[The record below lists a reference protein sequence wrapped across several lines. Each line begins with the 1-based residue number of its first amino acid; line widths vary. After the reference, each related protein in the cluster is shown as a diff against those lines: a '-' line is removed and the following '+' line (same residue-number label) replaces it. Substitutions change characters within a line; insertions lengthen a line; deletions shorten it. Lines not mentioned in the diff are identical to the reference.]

1 MSGQS
6 SANAPRWTDE
16 QYEAIVSE
24 GSNILVAAAAGSG
37 KTAVLVERIIRKVA
51 SNTDVDRLLVATFT
65 HAAAAEMKDRL
76 KMALEKKLEE
86 EPDSD
91 HLRKQLALMGK
102 SSITTLHSFCME
114 VIRKYY
120 SLIDLDP
127 GFRIANETE
136 IELIRADVMNELFE
150 QRYSDVDGAGGGDFL
165 KLVNSYGGEKGDD
178 PLFQLVERLY
188 LFSRS
193 HPWPAQWLDDTL
205 KPYHISSIDELEQ
218 SVWVQQITDD
228 VHLKLE
234 GAISA
239 FEQALSLTKLPAGP
253 YAYASTFEADIEV
266 ITALQHQL
274 QQLPWREW
282 ADLFANVQ
290 FAKLAPLRGKDHDKD
305 LQDRAKNYRE
315 QGKDTVQ
322 SIASDYFGRSAEQFL
337 EELTELAPLMK
348 ALVSLI
354 HDFSATFEATKRA
367 KGLLDFGDLEHYSL
381 AILLDESSTSERLIP
396 SEAAKDYQQQFDEIL
411 LDEYQDTNMVQE
423 TIVRLI
429 ANQNVGNRFMVGDV
443 KQSIYRFRLAEPKL
457 FLEKYK
463 KYSSESVSTTEDGK
477 RIDLARNF
485 RSRSQVVD
493 AVNEVFRA
501 IMKENVAEMDYDT
514 RAELVHGATYYE
526 APISLEQC
534 KVQLTIIDRGERVAD
549 EQSSEQDEQSDSSTA
564 EQVEELNVAQL
575 EARYVAQQLL
585 AMREQQSMVFDSK
598 LAAYRPMK
606 WRDTV
611 ILLRATSA
619 WAPVFLEELQLAGI
633 PAYSSI
639 GSGYFE
645 AIEVQTLLSCL
656 QVIDNPYQ
664 DIPLAATLRSPLF
677 SLTAEQLSQIRI
689 LSMERNFY
697 DAIIYAAGSDNY
709 ELEGRQ
715 KLSFFLH
722 KLEQWRNRARE
733 GSLSDLLWLIYEET
747 GYYDFVGG
755 LPAGVQRQAN
765 LRALHDRARQYE
777 ATSFRGL
784 FRFLKFIE
792 RMRANGNDLGT
803 ALAIGEQEDVVK
815 IMTTHASK
823 GLEFPIVFV
832 AGLGKKFNEQD
843 LNASFLYH
851 KELGFGP
858 KYVDATMRI
867 SYPSLPYYAIR
878 RSMKMELLAEE
889 MRILYVALTR
899 PKEKLILLGTSARLP
914 KQLPKWSS
922 SLAADGTLQQSSI
935 ASASCYL
942 DWIAPLVASQ
952 LQLSADEPMKGP
964 VISPQDWMV
973 SIVGAESLIIMDDVQ
988 AETASDDELVRTER
1002 MTALQVLAQ
1011 LDDVAEDR
1019 QLRTKLNR
1027 EYAYIGATT
1036 IGSKASITEMK
1047 RLQAAFA
1054 EQAET
1059 FYEAESGIV
1068 NDEAS
1073 YGSSNRTSNG
1083 ASDGTNN
1090 DNGDGEHTGA
1100 AIAKEYTLHLERPSF
1115 MEAKKITATEKG
1127 SINHLMMQHIPLS
1140 LTIDEQVITQ
1150 SIERMLHLQIIT
1162 MAQAQVINIKAIA
1175 ELFQTELGYRMQHA
1189 TWLKRELPFSF
1200 MLPAHEVHRNM
1211 DETIINEKVFIQGI
1225 IDCIFEDEHG
1235 LVLVDYKTD
1244 RIVNGNWVEQAEVHR
1259 FQLEMY
1265 ARGLEMILHRKVDEI
1280 YLFFF
1285 DGGQAVRL

>member
-1 MSGQS
+1 MTVMSGQS

-16 QYEAIVSE
+16 QYEAIVSD

-76 KMALEKKLEE
+76 KIALEKKLEE

-150 QRYSDVDGAGGGDFL
+150 QRYSGVDGAGGGDFL

-193 HPWPAQWLDDTL
+193 HPWPAQWLNDTL
-205 KPYHISSIDELEQ
+205 KPYLISSIDELER
-218 SVWVQQITDD
+218 SSWVQQIIDD

-239 FEQALSLTKLPAGP
+239 FEQALLLTKLPAGP
-253 YAYASTFEADIEV
+253 YAYASTFEADIAV
-266 ITALQHQL
+266 VTVLQHQL
-274 QQLPWREW
+274 QQSPWREW
-282 ADLFANVQ
+282 PDIFASVQ
-290 FAKLAPLRGKDHDKD
+290 FDKLAPLRGKDHDKD
-305 LQDRAKNYRE
+305 IQDRAKNYRE
-315 QGKDTVQ
+315 QGKDTIQ
-322 SIASDYFGRSAEQFL
+322 SIANDYFGRSAEQFL
-337 EELTELAPLMK
+337 EELNELAPLMK
-348 ALVSLI
+348 ALVALI
-354 HDFSATFEATKRA
+354 HDFSAAFDATKRS

-381 AILLDESSTSERLIP
+381 AILLDKESTSDQLIP
-396 SEAAKDYQQQFDEIL
+396 SDAAKDYQQQFDEIL

-429 ANQNVGNRFMVGDV
+429 ANQSIGNRFMVGDV

-463 KYSSESVSTTEDGK
+463 KYSSGSAFTIEGGK

-501 IMKENVAEMDYDT
+501 IMKEKVAEMEYDE

-526 APISLEQC
+526 APISLDQC
-534 KVQLTIIDRGERVAD
+534 KVQLTIIDRGERVAE
-549 EQSSEQDEQSDSSTA
+549 EQSSEQEEQTELTA
-564 EQVEELNVAQL
+564 NNQLEELNVAQL

-585 AMREQQSMVFDSK
+585 KLSEEKSMIFDSK
-598 LAAYRPMK
+598 LATYRPMK

-619 WAPVFLEELQLAGI
+619 WAPIFLEELQLAGI

-645 AIEVQTLLSCL
+645 AVEVQTMLSCL

-677 SLTAEQLSQIRI
+677 SLTAEQLSGIRI
-689 LSMERNFY
+689 LSMDSNFY
-697 DAIIYAAGSDNY
+697 DAITHAAGSEDY
-709 ELEGRQ
+709 ELDGRQ
-715 KLSFFLH
+715 KLSYFLH
-722 KLEQWRNRARE
+722 KLDQWRNLARE

-792 RMRANGNDLGT
+792 RMRASGNDLGT

-858 KYVDATMRI
+858 KYVDAAMRI

-899 PKEKLILLGTSARLP
+899 PKEKLYLLGTSGRLP
-914 KQLPKWSS
+914 KQLPKWNS
-922 SLAADGTLQQSSI
+922 SLALDGTLQQSSI
-935 ASASCYL
+935 AAASCYL
-942 DWIAPLVASQ
+942 DWIAPLVATQ
-952 LQLSADEPMKGP
+952 LQMSLDEPEKGL
-964 VISPQDWMV
+964 VVSPQDWMV
-973 SIVGAESLIIMDDVQ
+973 SVVTAESLAAIN
-988 AETASDDELVRTER
+988 ETQVEDSEEDELVKTER
-1002 MTALQVLAQ
+1002 MTALQALAQ
-1011 LDDVAEDR
+1011 LDDVAEDQ
-1019 QLRTKLNR
+1019 QLRTNLERN
-1027 EYAYIGATT
+1027 YPFIGATT

-1047 RLQAAFA
+1047 RIQAAF
-1054 EQAET
+1054 EEETET
-1059 FYEAESGIV
+1059 FYKTDNNA
-1068 NDEAS
+1068 
-1073 YGSSNRTSNG
+1073 
-1083 ASDGTNN
+1083 DGTNN
-1090 DNGDGEHTGA
+1090 DKADNDVMDTVVT
-1100 AIAKEYTLHLERPSF
+1100 KDYTLHLERPSF
-1115 MEAKKITATEKG
+1115 MEEKKITATEKG
-1127 SINHLMMQHIPLS
+1127 SINHLMMQHIPLT
-1140 LTIDEQVITQ
+1140 LNIDEQTIEQ
-1150 SIERMLHLQIIT
+1150 SIERMKQLQIIT
-1162 MAQAQVINIKAIA
+1162 LAQASVINIKAIV
-1175 ELFQTELGYRMQHA
+1175 ELFRSELGYRMQHA

-1200 MLPAHEVHRNM
+1200 MLPAHEVHRNI
-1211 DETIINEKVFIQGI
+1211 DEITGSEKVFIQGI
-1225 IDCIFEDEHG
+1225 IDCIFEDERG

-1244 RIVNGNWVEQAEVHR
+1244 RIMNGNWALKAEEHR

-1280 YLFFF
+1280 YVFFF
-1285 DGGQAVRL
+1285 DGGRAIQL

>member
-1 MSGQS
+1 MSGQT
-6 SANAPRWTDE
+6 SANAPRWTAE
-16 QYEAIVSE
+16 QLDAIVSE

-76 KMALEKKLEE
+76 KIALEKKLEE
-86 EPDSD
+86 QPDSD

-136 IELIRADVMNELFE
+136 VELIRADVLNELFE
-150 QRYSDVDGAGGGDFL
+150 QRYSEVDYASGGNFL
-165 KLVNSYGGEKGDD
+165 KLVNCFGGEKGDD
-178 PLFQLVERLY
+178 PLFLLVERLY

-193 HPWPAQWLDDTL
+193 HPWPSQWLRATVTPFQITTL
-205 KPYHISSIDELEQ
+205 AELEQ
-218 SVWVQQITDD
+218 SEWVRQIKAD
-228 VHLKLE
+228 VELKLE

-239 FEQALSLTKLPAGP
+239 FQQALELTKLPAGP
-253 YAYASTFEADIEV
+253 YAYASTFEADIAV
-266 ITALQHQL
+266 VTALQHKLAQS
-274 QQLPWREW
+274 PWKDW
-282 ADLFANVQ
+282 SDIFAQVQ
-290 FAKLAPLRGKDHDKD
+290 FDKLAALRGKDHDKE
-305 LQDRAKNYRE
+305 LQTRAKNYRD
-315 QGKDTVQ
+315 QGKD
-322 SIASDYFGRSAEQFL
+322 SIEAIANDYFGRSAEQFL
-337 EELTELAPLMK
+337 VELSELAPLMD
-348 ALVSLI
+348 ALVELI
-354 HDFSATFEATKRA
+354 IDFGRAFEAIKRS
-367 KGLLDFGDLEHYSL
+367 KGLLDFGDLEHYTLS
-381 AILLDESSTSERLIP
+381 ILLEKASTPDHLIP
-396 SEAAKDYQQQFDEIL
+396 SEAAKNYQQQFDEIL

-423 TIVRLI
+423 TIVQLI
-429 ANQNVGNRFMVGDV
+429 AKPDIGNRFMVGDV

-457 FLEKYK
+457 FLHKYK
-463 KYSSESVSTTEDGK
+463 QYQSEPVLGIDGGK

-485 RSRSQVVD
+485 RSRVEVVD

-501 IMKENVAEMDYDT
+501 IMKEKVAEMEYDH
-514 RAELVHGATYYE
+514 RAELVHGATYYQP
-526 APISLEQC
+526 PISLDQC
-534 KVQLTIIDRGERVAD
+534 KVQFSIIDRGDRMIEESTGEVE
-549 EQSSEQDEQSDSSTA
+549 EQTEAAPIEL
-564 EQVEELNVAQL
+564 EELNVAQL
-575 EARYVAQQLL
+575 EARYIAKQLL
-585 AMREQQSMVFDSK
+585 KLSEEKAQVFDSK
-598 LAAYRPMK
+598 LDEYRPMK

-611 ILLRATSA
+611 ILMRATSA
-619 WAPVFLEELQLAGI
+619 WAPIFLEELQLAGI

-639 GSGYFE
+639 GSGYFD
-645 AIEVQTLLSCL
+645 ALEVQSMLSCL
-656 QVIDNPYQ
+656 KVIDNPYQ

-677 SLTAEQLSQIRI
+677 NMNAEQLSQIRI
-689 LSMERNFY
+689 LSMDSNFY
-697 DAIIYAAGSDNY
+697 DAVIYAAGSEEY

-722 KLEQWRNRARE
+722 KLDQWRNLARE

-755 LPAGVQRQAN
+755 LPAGLQRQAN

-858 KYVDATMRI
+858 KYIDPLMRI

-899 PKEKLILLGTSARLP
+899 PKEKLYLLGTSGRLP
-914 KQLPKWSS
+914 KQLPKWGS
-922 SLAADGTLQQSSI
+922 SLAGDGSLQESSI

-942 DWIAPLVASQ
+942 DWLAPLVYEQ
-952 LQLSADEPMKGP
+952 IQLSLEEPEKGT
-964 VISPQDWMV
+964 VVSPQHWLV
-973 SIVGAESLIIMDDVQ
+973 DVVPE
-988 AETASDDELVRTER
+988 ETLAINVEGELSFSEQEEQVREE
-1002 MTALQVLAQ
+1002 MMAAMLELAQ
-1011 LDDVAEDR
+1011 LEDVPQDE
-1019 QLRTKLNR
+1019 QLRVNLER
-1027 EYAYIGATT
+1027 SYPYDEATI

-1054 EQAET
+1054 EQEET
-1059 FYEAESGIV
+1059 FYHGRSGFAA
-1068 NDEAS
+1068 NDK
-1073 YGSSNRTSNG
+1073 TS
-1083 ASDGTNN
+1083 AD
-1090 DNGDGEHTGA
+1090 EF
-1100 AIAKEYTLHLERPSF
+1100 TLHLERPSF
-1115 MEAKKITATEKG
+1115 MEEKKLTPTEKG
-1127 SINHLMMQHIPLS
+1127 SVNHLMMQHIPLT
-1140 LTIDEQVITQ
+1140 LNIDEDIINESVEKMLQLKLIT
-1150 SIERMLHLQIIT
+1150 SL
-1162 MAQAQVINIKAIA
+1162 QAQVINRKAIA
-1175 ELFQTELGYRMQHA
+1175 SLFQSELGYRMQHA
-1189 TWLKRELPFSF
+1189 TWLKRELPFAF
-1200 MLPAHEVHRNM
+1200 MLPAREVHPELETETRN
-1211 DETIINEKVFIQGI
+1211 EQIFIQGV
-1225 IDCIFEDEHG
+1225 IDCIFEDERG

-1244 RIVNGNWVEQAEVHR
+1244 RIFKNNWEQKAEDHR

-1265 ARGLEMILHRKVDEI
+1265 ARGIEMILHRKVDEI

-1285 DGGQAVRL
+1285 DGGQAVQL

>member
-16 QYEAIVSE
+16 QYEAIVSD

-76 KMALEKKLEE
+76 KIALEKKLEE

-150 QRYSDVDGAGGGDFL
+150 QRYSGVDEPGGGDFL

-193 HPWPAQWLDDTL
+193 HPWPAQWLNDTL
-205 KPYHISSIDELEQ
+205 KPYLISSIDELER
-218 SVWVQQITDD
+218 SKWVQQIIDD

-253 YAYASTFEADIEV
+253 FAYASTFEADITV
-266 ITALQHQL
+266 ITTLQHQL
-274 QQLPWREW
+274 LQSPWREW
-282 ADLFANVQ
+282 PDIFANVQ
-290 FAKLAPLRGKDHDKD
+290 FDKLAPLRGKDHDKD

-315 QGKDTVQ
+315 QGKDTIQ
-322 SIASDYFGRSAEQFL
+322 SIANDYFGRSAEQFL
-337 EELTELAPLMK
+337 EELHELAPLMK
-348 ALVSLI
+348 ALIALI
-354 HDFSATFEATKRA
+354 HDFSSAFDATKRA

-381 AILLDESSTSERLIP
+381 AILLDKDSNAEQLIP

-429 ANQNVGNRFMVGDV
+429 ANQNIGNRFMVGDV

-463 KYSSESVSTTEDGK
+463 KYSSESASTIEGGK

-501 IMKENVAEMDYDT
+501 IMKEKVAEMEYDG

-526 APISLEQC
+526 APISLDQC
-534 KVQLTIIDRGERVAD
+534 KVQLTIIDRGERVAE
-549 EQSSEQDEQSDSSTA
+549 EQSSEQE
-564 EQVEELNVAQL
+564 EQVEPSADDQLEELNVAQL
-575 EARYVAQQLL
+575 EARYIAQQLL
-585 AMREQQSMVFDSK
+585 KLSEDNSMVFDSK
-598 LAAYRPMK
+598 LDTYRPMK

-619 WAPVFLEELQLAGI
+619 WAPIFLEELQLAGI

-639 GSGYFE
+639 GSGYFD
-645 AIEVQTLLSCL
+645 AVEVQTMLSCL

-677 SLTAEQLSQIRI
+677 SLTAEQLSGIRI
-689 LSMERNFY
+689 LSMDSNFY
-697 DAIIYAAGSDNY
+697 DAIIHAAGSEDY
-709 ELEGRQ
+709 ELDGRQ

-722 KLEQWRNRARE
+722 KLDQWRNLARE

-755 LPAGVQRQAN
+755 LPAGIQRQAN

-899 PKEKLILLGTSARLP
+899 PKEKLYLLGTSGRLL
-914 KQLPKWSS
+914 KQLPKWNS
-922 SLAADGTLQQSSI
+922 SLELDGTLQQSSI
-935 ASASCYL
+935 AAASCYL
-942 DWIAPLVASQ
+942 DWIAPLVATQ
-952 LQLSADEPMKGP
+952 LQLSMEEPDKGH
-964 VISPQDWMV
+964 VISPHDWIISV
-973 SIVGAESLIIMDDVQ
+973 VAAESLSVIDENQVEVT
-988 AETASDDELVRTER
+988 AEDELVKIER
-1002 MTALQVLAQ
+1002 MTALQALA
-1011 LDDVAEDR
+1011 LLEDVAEDQ
-1019 QLRTKLNR
+1019 QLRNNLERN
-1027 EYAYIGATT
+1027 YPFMGATT

-1047 RLQAAFA
+1047 RIQAAF
-1054 EQAET
+1054 EEETET
-1059 FYEAESGIV
+1059 FYQGGSNEA
-1068 NDEAS
+1068 
-1073 YGSSNRTSNG
+1073 
-1083 ASDGTNN
+1083 GT
-1090 DNGDGEHTGA
+1090 DTDVMDTVVT
-1100 AIAKEYTLHLERPSF
+1100 KEYTLHLERPSF
-1115 MEAKKITATEKG
+1115 MEEKKITATEKG
-1127 SINHLMMQHIPLS
+1127 SINHLMMQHIPLT
-1140 LTIDEQVITQ
+1140 LNIDEQTIEQ
-1150 SIERMLHLQIIT
+1150 SIERMKQLQIIT
-1162 MAQAQVINIKAIA
+1162 LAQAEVINIKAIV
-1175 ELFQTELGYRMQHA
+1175 ELFRSELGYRMQHA

-1200 MLPAHEVHRNM
+1200 MLPAHEVHRNI
-1211 DETIINEKVFIQGI
+1211 DEVTGSEKVFIQGI
-1225 IDCIFEDEHG
+1225 IDCIFEDERG

-1244 RIVNGNWVEQAEVHR
+1244 RIFNGNWAQKAEEHR

-1280 YLFFF
+1280 YVFFF
-1285 DGGQAVRL
+1285 DGGRAIQL